1 MYVKLS
7 EDPDKYPEDLMKIES
22 TFSDDYDR
30 MNLFLE
36 FFERIKELLFSR
48 PEISIREI
56 DFFKKIPKTTEIL
69 PFTYIIEINQ
79 KEYLLIFNDNSEP
92 TINEEELKDY
102 QSLFTNSKGQDGII
116 IIWNDNS
123 LSSFKLYKNKIYSD
137 LQEILKDFE
146 VETFAKLLDDEINFR
161 HRFIDLIEKQI
172 KKISKSQAPDP
183 TEQFSS
189 YLTDTFENFKSKRFH
204 KDKKKQVLK
213 LNIYDINPFIR
224 LFSNFILE
232 KIDMEEFDKNFNEII
247 SRGNLND

>member
-1 MYVKLS
+1 MKLS

-48 PEISIREI
+48 PEISVREI
-56 DFFKKIPKTTEIL
+56 DFLKNKPETTEIL

-79 KEYLLIFNDNSEP
+79 KEYLLIFNDNSES

-116 IIWNDNS
+116 IIWNDDS

-146 VETFAKLLDDEINFR
+146 VESFAKLLDEEINFR
-161 HRFIDLIEKQI
+161 HRFMDLIEKQI
-172 KKISKSQAPDP
+172 KQIKKSKAPDP
-183 TEQFSS
+183 TEQFSPELS
-189 YLTDTFENFKSKRFH
+189 DTFEYFKSRRFRGE
-204 KDKKKQVLK
+204 KSVQMNK
-213 LNIYDINPFIR
+213 LTLYELHPFIN
-224 LFSNFILE
+224 LFSDFILE
-232 KIDMEEFDKNFNEII
+232 KIDMEELNKSFNDII
-247 SRGNLND
+247 GRGGFR

>member
-1 MYVKLS
+1 MS
-7 EDPDKYPEDLMKIES
+7 EDPEKFPEDLMKIENK
-22 TFSDDYDR
+22 FSDDYDR

-56 DFFKKIPKTTEIL
+56 DFLKKIPKTTEVL

-92 TINEEELKDY
+92 TIIEEELKDY
-102 QSLFTNSKGQDGII
+102 QNLFTNSKGQDGII

-189 YLTDTFENFKSKRFH
+189 YLTDTFENFISKRFH
-204 KDKKKQVLK
+204 KDKKKQMLK

-247 SRGNLND
+247 SRRNLND